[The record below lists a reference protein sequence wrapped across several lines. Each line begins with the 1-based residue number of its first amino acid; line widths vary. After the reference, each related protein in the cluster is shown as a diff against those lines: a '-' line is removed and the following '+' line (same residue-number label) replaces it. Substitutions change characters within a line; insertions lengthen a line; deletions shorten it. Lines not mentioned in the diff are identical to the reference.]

1 MIKELILQENITII
15 NLYAQ
20 IQTFFCDC
28 RPSMYMEQKYSI
40 SKLKGDL
47 DKSNI
52 ILSGT
57 GKNGHKNLQRHKSE
71 QHYTP
76 FDWTDIYRIV
86 YSTTAYRFFSSAQR
100 TVTKVKHTSDHKI
113 NLSTFQKIELFWQK
127 TTKFCKAIILQLKN
141 KLKKDWTLLKN
152 QQN

>member
-1 MIKELILQENITII
+1 MIKELILKENIII

-47 DKSNI
+47 EKSNI
-52 ILSGT
+52 ILSVT
-57 GKNGHKNLQRHKSE
+57 GKNGDKNLQRHRCE
-71 QHYTP
+71 QQYTP

-86 YSTTAYRFFSSAQR
+86 YSTAAYGFFSSAQR

-127 TTKFCKAIILQLKN
+127 TTKFCKAIILQ
-141 KLKKDWTLLKN
+141 
-152 QQN
+152 